1 MELLKSP
8 KFRTLAGPDNPSD
21 AIYIVNLFALSIST
35 FGDCSE
41 NLTLGKLSYA
51 NTVSL
56 ICFHRFFSCVFNI
69 FSADSNSEE
78 GIS

>member
-1 MELLKSP
+1 MELLRSP
-8 KFRTLAGPDNPSD
+8 KFRTLASPDNPSD

-56 ICFHRFFSCVFNI
+56 VRFHRFFCVFNI
-69 FSADSNSEE
+69 LSAASNSGE
-78 GIS
+78 GIR